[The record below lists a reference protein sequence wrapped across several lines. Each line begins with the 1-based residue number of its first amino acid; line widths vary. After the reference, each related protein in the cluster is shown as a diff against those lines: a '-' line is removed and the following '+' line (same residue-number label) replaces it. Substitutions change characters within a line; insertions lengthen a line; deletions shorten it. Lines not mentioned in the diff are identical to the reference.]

1 MYALFSHEQYTT
13 QAPPF
18 YQSDLNSTDNDQLE
32 ILFARGVDVN
42 VTLDIL
48 DPGFFTLAMH
58 IGPSFSDL
66 AFSPPPL

>member
-32 ILFARGVDVN
+32 ILFAWLEEAW
-42 VTLDIL
+42 TS
-48 DPGFFTLAMH
+48 M
-58 IGPSFSDL
+58 
-66 AFSPPPL
+66 